1 MFVYI
6 VNNAHKVTLIPKVTS
21 LSLFSSKN
29 KSPIKNSKSDVIQLS
44 KSNFSS

>member
-1 MFVYI
+1 M
-6 VNNAHKVTLIPKVTS
+6 TLIPKVTS

-29 KSPIKNSKSDVIQLS
+29 KSAVKNSKSGVIQLS